1 MNNKI
6 LAFLMG
12 TMTWCWYTGAA
23 QTDDLLLQGGKIL
36 DQLKAAAKQLE
47 AGRVQI
53 SSLIGDKAQKGLITT
68 GIEKVQKAG
77 EQITDV
83 KKLAGGLNDQV
94 NAIPSVAGIK
104 SMAFE
109 LVQLDD
115 TSKILDTVNNQIIP
129 TATKLLTDVQAK
141 LEELKKKLDNANI
154 NAKFNNAL
162 SKLAKATTK
171 LSKTMAAYK
180 KSLAEA

>member
-12 TMTWCWYTGAA
+12 TMTWCWYTSAA
-23 QTDDLLLQGGKIL
+23 QTDDILLQGGKVL

-53 SSLIGDKAQKGLITT
+53 YSLIGDKAQKGLITD
-68 GIEKVQKAG
+68 GIERIQKIEKNVA
-77 EQITDV
+77 DV

-109 LVQLDD
+109 LVQLRD
-115 TSKILDTVNNQIIP
+115 TPEILNTVNNQIIP

-141 LEELKKKLDNANI
+141 LDGLKTKLDNSDI
-154 NAKFNNAL
+154 KAKFSNAL
-162 SKLAKATTK
+162 TKLAKATTK
-171 LSKTMAAYK
+171 LSKTLAAYR